1 MSQTLSI
8 TNFCQRNESN
18 FVDVISTF
26 YRTGICTDFQI
37 LVDFIRDK
45 NSLQEN
51 MRAKGN
57 QKFANSLSKS
67 TRS

>member
-1 MSQTLSI
+1 MAQTLSI

-67 TRS
+67 TRG